1 MSKYKKEIVDLFGEE
16 HLESDEEILE
26 AKRQLKKRL
35 RNAFGSDS
43 EEDDQPLI
51 DVMELSCSDIE
62 EEEAP
67 TNIAINRVTVQ
78 PKPEDYLAHKKALA
92 QYQRQ
97 MAACVT
103 RQTREKP
110 IQLPPHIIAR
120 RTDGNIRGPLK
131 EDTVQSEEE
140 IFRTTERMIYGRTL
154 QQVTEEI
161 LAKST
166 AQPHVDQTKSTIQ
179 PHIVQAVSV
188 VQQQHVIPPIQTIAP
203 SGVKRSRKE
212 KRMEAKKKWFL
223 KKKVKTTS

>member
-1 MSKYKKEIVDLFGEE
+1 MSKCKKEIVDLFGEK
-16 HLESDEEILE
+16 HQESDEKILE
-26 AKRQLKKRL
+26 AEKQLKQSL

-43 EEDDQPLI
+43 EEDDQSLT

-78 PKPEDYLAHKKALA
+78 PKPEDDMAHRKALA

-103 RQTREKP
+103 RRTMEKP

-120 RTDGNIRGPLK
+120 RTDGNIGGPLK
-131 EDTVQSEEE
+131 EDTGQSEED
-140 IFRTTERMIYGRTL
+140 IFRTTEQMIYGRTL
-154 QQVTEEI
+154 QQITEEI

-166 AQPHVDQTKSTIQ
+166 AQPHVDQTK
-179 PHIVQAVSV
+179 
-188 VQQQHVIPPIQTIAP
+188 
-203 SGVKRSRKE
+203 
-212 KRMEAKKKWFL
+212 
-223 KKKVKTTS
+223 